1 MKKIISMILSAVLLM
16 GCLAMASGCKTK
28 DKTVKDEKTINV
40 RVYKAGFGDLFIY
53 DLKKNF
59 EQVYE
64 AEGYKVNIM
73 TPSSSSSGTNMIQ
86 EMSRGYAKT
95 QIDLYVTGAIMPN
108 QVSAEMGEYGEVCED
123 LEQIVF
129 NQKAIGYDGKESE
142 KTISQMLSPDL
153 VPFLRADNGTMYGV
167 PWAQTSAG
175 VAVNTK
181 KLSAYGV
188 TELPRT
194 TDEMFEI
201 FDMIYNGANGIKGS
215 EESKTYPVTYNLSV
229 DQGGASTYQ
238 NVAILNWLAQFD
250 IDAYNQFLRMQTR
263 SANGWVNMEDGYKV
277 FENLSVGVN
286 FSYLYGNITH
296 SVATVFNN
304 SNAFSSLR
312 TDKIKVSDY
321 KLDLGVQYTQD
332 FGEKHK
338 VNLGAVYSYGHDMH
352 STGYKYKQTFSSQT
366 SSIQTQTVDSIQN
379 AFSLPHT
386 FGVGATYVYNNRLTV
401 GLDYTLQKW
410 ADIKFFNQQG
420 AFNDRKKISFG
431 AEFVP
436 NPTRRG
442 YLNRIKYRIG
452 AYYSDPYAKVNG
464 NEGAREYGAS
474 FGFGF
479 PIFRNKS
486 ILNISGQYIK
496 VSPKFKGMLEE
507 NYLKVNIGLTFNER
521 WFMKWRVE

>member
-1 MKKIISMILSAVLLM
+1 MIRYKRLISTCFVMLCAM
-16 GCLAMASGCKTK
+16 LAFA
-28 DKTVKDEKTINV
+28 
-40 RVYKAGFGDLFIY
+40 
-53 DLKKNF
+53 
-59 EQVYE
+59 Q
-64 AEGYKVNIM
+64 
-73 TPSSSSSGTNMIQ
+73 SGTNSPYTRYGFGQLSDQSFGNSKAMGGISYGLRDGFQ
-86 EMSRGYAKT
+86 INASNPASYTAVDSLTFLFDAGLSLQNANFKEGAVQTNAKNST
-95 QIDLYVTGAIMPN
+95 VDYLAMQFRLFKKMA
-108 QVSAEMGEYGEVCED
+108 
-123 LEQIVF
+123 L
-129 NQKAIGYDGKESE
+129 
-142 KTISQMLSPDL
+142 
-153 VPFLRADNGTMYGV
+153 
-167 PWAQTSAG
+167 SAG
-175 VAVNTK
+175 F
-181 KLSAYGV
+181 
-188 TELPRT
+188 LPYS
-194 TDEMFEI
+194 I
-201 FDMIYNGANGIKGS
+201 VGYNMGQTNEVGS
-215 EESKTYPVTYNLSV
+215 DDYNNPIQASDTYTG
-229 DQGGASTYQ
+229 DGGLQ
-238 NVAILNWLAQFD
+238 QVFVGL
-250 IDAYNQFLRMQTR
+250 
-263 SANGWVNMEDGYKV
+263 GYKV
-277 FENLSVGVN
+277 FENLSVGMN

-352 STGYKYKQTFSSQT
+352 STGYKYKETFSSQT